1 MTVEDWAPRVAE
13 DEVVSLAQ
21 RLIRIRTEN
30 PPGHTSAACN
40 IVGDA
45 LDQAGFA
52 TESIE
57 TGDGIANLV
66 ATHRFST
73 DGPTLL
79 LCGHLDVVPAGEGWT
94 RDPWGAEA
102 EGGKLYGRG
111 AVDMKGPLAAL
122 VIAARDVAVSGAKLR
137 GALIIAAVADEEEG
151 GARGAVAL
159 TNQGKLEADG
169 AIVAEPGGGGVVVA
183 NRGLCFVE
191 IRTRGKAAHA
201 SQPSDGVSAVER
213 MVDTLV
219 ALRTCRLRHEA
230 HSLLSAPSIAIG
242 TMISGGTK
250 ANVIPDSCR
259 ATLDVRPVPGMS
271 PATVL
276 DDIRRHIHVSGL
288 GEQTDVEI
296 VRWGDPG
303 ETPADSAIVIAACKA
318 YEHEFRMKPTIGGI
332 SGYTD
337 GGCLATRAGIPTVM
351 AFGPGSVADCHIA
364 DECVSI
370 SQLHAYSRVYAGTI
384 VNFLG

>member
-1 MTVEDWAPRVAE
+1 VAE
-13 DEVVSLAQ
+13 EEVVSLAQ
-21 RLIRIRTEN
+21 RLIRVRTEN

-45 LDQAGFA
+45 LGQAGFA
-52 TESIE
+52 TEYIE
-57 TGDGIANLV
+57 TGVDIVNLV
-66 ATHRFST
+66 ATYRFSA

-79 LCGHLDVVPAGEGWT
+79 LCGHLDVVPPGEGWT
-94 RDPWGAEA
+94 RDPWGAES

-111 AVDMKGPLAAL
+111 AVDMKGSLAAL
-122 VIAARDVAVSGAKLR
+122 VIAARDVAASRATLR
-137 GALIIAAVADEEEG
+137 GALVVAAVADEEEG

-159 TNQGKLEADG
+159 TNQGKLAADG
-169 AIVAEPGGGGVVVA
+169 AIVAEPGDGGVVIA

-191 IRTRGKAAHA
+191 ITTHGKAAHA
-201 SQPSDGVSAVER
+201 SQPSAGVNAVER
-213 MVDTLV
+213 MLDTLI

-230 HSLLSAPSIAIG
+230 HALLSPPSIAIG

-259 ATLDVRPVPGMS
+259 AMLDVRPVPGMS
-271 PATVL
+271 RATVL
-276 DDIRRHIHVSGL
+276 DDIRRHLHASGL
-288 GEQTDVEI
+288 GEQTEVEI

-303 ETPADSAIVIAACKA
+303 ETPAESAIVVAACRA
-318 YEHEFRMKPTIGGI
+318 YEQEFRMKPTIGGI

-337 GGCLATRAGIPTVM
+337 GGCLATRAGIPSVM

-370 SQLHAYSRVYAGTI
+370 SQLQAYSRVYAGTI